1 MSDFE
6 GKIFLFKNERHT
18 NEPEKNHP
26 MYKGTAVVDG
36 KEKSVSLWV
45 RTADGT
51 GKLEKVTKF
60 FGGEVEEKWTP
71 DQPSNQAQQYQ
82 KPKTM
87 EVAESDIPF

>member
-1 MSDFE
+1 
-6 GKIFLFKNERHT
+6 
-18 NEPEKNHP
+18 
-26 MYKGTAVVDG
+26 
-36 KEKSVSLWV
+36 V

-51 GKLEKVTKF
+51 GKLEKGTKF